1 MPAILMPGRRH
12 KKLNLLIQFCN
23 SNFHKIIFWNISKQT
38 GFKLAFKISYLAT
51 FFSIL
56 SYHSPPRPTRAK
68 ALPPPPPPPNPSLG
82 LHNGPPAKIT
92 VPSNPHFQ
100 CKIKFVIIFY
110 EI

>member
-1 MPAILMPGRRH
+1 MPVILMSGRWH

-38 GFKLAFKISYLAT
+38 GFKLAFKIGYLAT

-68 ALPPPPPPPNPSLG
+68 AVRVYSLK
-82 LHNGPPAKIT
+82 HIE
-92 VPSNPHFQ
+92 
-100 CKIKFVIIFY
+100 FVTCFLLLFSQLN
-110 EI
+110 ESSTTSK

>member
-1 MPAILMPGRRH
+1 MPAILMSGRRH

-56 SYHSPPRPTRAK
+56 SYHSLPRPTRAK
-68 ALPPPPPPPNPSLG
+68 ALPPSPLPHSLTRAPQWTPGKDYSAFKPPFS
-82 LHNGPPAKIT
+82 
-92 VPSNPHFQ
+92 V
-100 CKIKFVIIFY
+100 
-110 EI
+110 

>member
-1 MPAILMPGRRH
+1 MPAILMSGRRH

-56 SYHSPPRPTRAK
+56 SYHSLPRPTRAK
-68 ALPPPPPPPNPSLG
+68 ALPPSPLPQSLTRAPQWTPGKDYSAFKPPFS
-82 LHNGPPAKIT
+82 
-92 VPSNPHFQ
+92 V
-100 CKIKFVIIFY
+100 
-110 EI
+110 

>member
-68 ALPPPPPPPNPSLG
+68 ALPPPPPPPPQSLTRAPQWTPG
-82 LHNGPPAKIT
+82 KDYSAFKPPFS
-92 VPSNPHFQ
+92 V
-100 CKIKFVIIFY
+100 
-110 EI
+110 